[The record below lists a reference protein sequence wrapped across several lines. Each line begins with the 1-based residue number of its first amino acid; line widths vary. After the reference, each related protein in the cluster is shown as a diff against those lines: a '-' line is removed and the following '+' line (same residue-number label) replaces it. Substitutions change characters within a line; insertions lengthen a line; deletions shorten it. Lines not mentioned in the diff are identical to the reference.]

1 MQREEIRIMF
11 LFILG
16 SMFGGVF
23 GFALCAIVAVGSN
36 KRDWGGKAMH
46 ERDISEMIHSS
57 IDNGTLTVEYDDELW
72 DMLDDFENGIF

>member
-1 MQREEIRIMF
+1 
-11 LFILG
+11 
-16 SMFGGVF
+16 
-23 GFALCAIVAVGSN
+23 
-36 KRDWGGKAMH
+36 MH